1 MGLNHTNKKSL
12 QIEENN
18 ALMHIKMIILV
29 DSSFLVMVEIKEN
42 FLWCM
47 IVCIFVIYNDLD
59 D

>member
-29 DSSFLVMVEIKEN
+29 DSLFLVMVEIKEN